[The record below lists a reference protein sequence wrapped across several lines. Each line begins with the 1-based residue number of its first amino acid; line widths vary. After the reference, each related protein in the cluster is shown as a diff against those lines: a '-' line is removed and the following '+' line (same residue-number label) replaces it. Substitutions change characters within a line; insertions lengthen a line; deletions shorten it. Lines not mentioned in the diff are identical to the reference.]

1 MLIHLQLFFVPSGA
15 RVGSVII
22 PGYGDDELWAVDL
35 NDQGLCLDSTDSTPD
50 SNHSIRLHAR
60 LRCSSKAL
68 LTLGGC
74 SMTRLPTIYLLLP
87 GEICWINLKTKQRD
101 RVV

>member
-35 NDQGLCLDSTDSTPD
+35 NDQGLCLDSTDSTPITPFAYMQD
-50 SNHSIRLHAR
+50 YGAHRR
-60 LRCSSKAL
+60 
-68 LTLGGC
+68 
-74 SMTRLPTIYLLLP
+74 PY
-87 GEICWINLKTKQRD
+87 
-101 RVV
+101 